1 MLGENGLSNAIALLT
16 LFLLLGAM
24 LFLFGGVLS
33 LFS

>member
-1 MLGENGLSNAIALLT
+1 MSDGKAFLA
-16 LFLLLGAM
+16 LFLLLGGI